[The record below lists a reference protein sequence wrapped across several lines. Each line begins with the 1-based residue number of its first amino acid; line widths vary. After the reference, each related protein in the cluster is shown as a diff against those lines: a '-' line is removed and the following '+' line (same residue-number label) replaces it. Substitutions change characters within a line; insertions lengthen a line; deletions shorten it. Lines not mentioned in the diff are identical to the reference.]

1 MLLREHLFSC
11 GKINRFREKAGRRR
25 CVSCRILRNH
35 IYLCIRKEVETKVKT
50 RWPSR
55 MFCMIAVLG
64 ALIFMPMSVEAYHYE
79 NKQLGFSMELPAK
92 PTLRQVNG
100 ANLLMFPT
108 GNSWG
113 VVITE
118 QKYHERLLSKSTEE
132 IRELENRGITD
143 PRQQCD
149 AVEIDR
155 SGKYPV
161 MLMAGRHNGYYSY
174 LVTAFTGKLMYG
186 FGRITKYPMAS
197 TELRSL
203 FESVKSLRVLPNF
216 RGIKK

>member
-1 MLLREHLFSC
+1 M
-11 GKINRFREKAGRRR
+11 
-25 CVSCRILRNH
+25 
-35 IYLCIRKEVETKVKT
+35 KT
-50 RWPSR
+50 GWPSR
-55 MFCMIAVLG
+55 VLCLIAVLG
-64 ALIFMPMSVEAYHYE
+64 ALIFMPTSVEAYHFE
-79 NKQLGFSMELPAK
+79 SKELGFSMELPAK

-118 QKYHERLLSKSTEE
+118 QKYHERLLDKSSEE
-132 IRELENRGITD
+132 ICELENRGVTD
-143 PRQQCD
+143 WRQRCD

-161 MLMAGRHNGYYSY
+161 MLMAGRHNGNYSY

-186 FGRITKYPMAS
+186 FGRITKAPMTS
-197 TELRSL
+197 SELRSL